1 MTLYTSTLEAKLE
14 APGVSVQVS
23 TFHWPQAHSADQ
35 RLSRYSLGLTLS
47 ADLVPAH
54 VRYEDEGQDSGMFAR
69 LGRLF
74 LIPADVRIQGRA
86 QPINSRSVFCLFE
99 RDWFEDVTGLGRDWD
114 AHMLAACIDVGDSR
128 VAELVSRLAQE
139 AMAPGLAS
147 EKFAEALGTQT
158 AIELARRLRSAS
170 DRARSDG
177 LRLLPWQMRRITH
190 YFDNLDTYA
199 PDLGEVA
206 TLCGVGERHL
216 RRLFKATTNR
226 TIYEHATD
234 VWTDKAKRMLAE
246 DDVAL
251 KEISARL
258 GFADPGGFSVAFRR
272 ACGVSPLRFRQQ
284 AAGAPKLLS

>member
-1 MTLYTSTLEAKLE
+1 
-14 APGVSVQVS
+14 
-23 TFHWPQAHSADQ
+23 
-35 RLSRYSLGLTLS
+35 
-47 ADLVPAH
+47 
-54 VRYEDEGQDSGMFAR
+54 MFAR

-99 RDWFEDVTGLGRDWD
+99 RDWFESVTGLGRDWD
-114 AHMLAACIDVGDSR
+114 AHMLAACVDLGDTR
-128 VAELVSRLAQE
+128 LAEMVARLAQE

-147 EKFAEALGTQT
+147 DKFAEGLGTLT
-158 AIELARRLRSAS
+158 AVELARRLRSVS
-170 DRARSDG
+170 DRARSEG
-177 LRLLPWQMRRITH
+177 LRLLPWQMRRITR
-190 YFDNLDTYA
+190 YFDNLDSYA

-206 TLCGVGERHL
+206 VLCGVGERHL

-234 VWTDKAKRMLAE
+234 VWTEKAKRMLASDE
-246 DDVAL
+246 IAL

-272 ACGVSPLRFRQQ
+272 AVGVSPLKFRQQ
-284 AAGAPKLLS
+284 SLGAPKLLS